1 MKQLRRAVLLSIL
14 GLGAGLALAQP
25 GGGKGPGPGTGPG
38 ASAPGMGP
46 GASAP
51 GMGMGPGG
59 GRGAAR
65 WGHEHTPGWSMMSPQ
80 ERTEHQERMR
90 SMKTYEECKTYQ
102 SQHHE
107 QMAARAKERGGKA
120 MGQPRRD
127 ACVGLKP

>member
-1 MKQLRRAVLLSIL
+1 MKQLRMAVVVSLL

-25 GGGKGPGPGTGPG
+25 GGGKGPGMGPG
-38 ASAPGMGP
+38 PHAAGP

-65 WGHEHTPGWSMMSPQ
+65 WGSDYTPGWSMMSPQ

-90 SMKTYEECKTYQ
+90 AMKTYEECKTYQ
-102 SQHHE
+102 TQHHE

-120 MGQPRRD
+120 LAQPRRD
-127 ACVGLKP
+127 ACAGLKP